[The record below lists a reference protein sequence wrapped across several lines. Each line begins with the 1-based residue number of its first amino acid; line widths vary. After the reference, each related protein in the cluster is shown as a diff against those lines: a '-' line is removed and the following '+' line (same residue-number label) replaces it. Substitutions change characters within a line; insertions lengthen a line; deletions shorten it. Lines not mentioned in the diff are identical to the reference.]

1 MVANKTYY
9 WRIDEKNAGG
19 TTTGNVWS
27 FTTIVRRTLTSS
39 STTGG
44 DVTTPGEGAFSY
56 DNGTNAS
63 IIATADAHY
72 HFVNWTGTGVT
83 AGKVASPTSASTTI
97 TMDGD
102 YTVVANFA
110 IDTFTLDYTAGTN
123 GSLTG
128 NTAQVVN
135 YGANGTA
142 VTAVPNI
149 GYHFVKW
156 SDDSTANPRT
166 DTGVTANIAVT
177 ATFTQ
182 NVYTLT
188 INKVGNGTVT
198 TDKSAPYHYGDVVT
212 LGATA
217 DLGWTFAGFD
227 PGAVITMNSDKTVT
241 ATFTQNVY
249 TLTINKVGN
258 GTVTTDKSAP
268 YHYGDVVTLG
278 ATADLGW
285 TFAGFDPGAVITMN
299 SDKTV
304 TATFTQN
311 VYTLTINKVGS
322 GTVTAD
328 KSAPYHYGD
337 VVTLSAT
344 ADLGWTFAG
353 FDPGAVITMNS
364 DKTVTATFTQNV
376 YTLTINKVGSGTVT
390 TDKSAPYHY
399 GDVVTLGATADLG
412 WTFAGFNPGAVVT
425 MDDNKTVTATFTQN
439 VYTLTINKVGS
450 GTVTADKSAPYHYG
464 DVVTLGATADLGWTF
479 AGFDPGAVIT
489 MNSDKTVTATFT
501 INQMT
506 ISGHITKPDANI
518 PAVGVFI
525 EANNGGNSATTD
537 VNGYYQL
544 TVAYGW
550 SGNVALSKTGYIF
563 EPNGREYINVTAN
576 QNDNYIVRLK
586 TFIISGH
593 AVDAVTHEPLAD
605 VLVTPDND
613 GGPFTTKY
621 YGGGHDTT
629 DANGYYEVV
638 VNYNWSGNV
647 VPSKYAYAFM
657 PSSITYANVTEDKA
671 AEENYAGTLLTY
683 KISGHI
689 KNACQVPIK
698 GVLVAANNGGSSA
711 ITDVNGFYEVWVS
724 YNWSGTVT
732 PGNKPHYTFE
742 PAGIE
747 YVNVL
752 ENKTGQDYAAT
763 NIYDLDC
770 DGYIDYGDIVVISEN
785 WLRTGPNIPG
795 DFDKNNTV
803 NFLDFAEFATVWQDN

>member
-1 MVANKTYY
+1 
-9 WRIDEKNAGG
+9 
-19 TTTGNVWS
+19 
-27 FTTIVRRTLTSS
+27 
-39 STTGG
+39 
-44 DVTTPGEGAFSY
+44 
-56 DNGTNAS
+56 
-63 IIATADAHY
+63 
-72 HFVNWTGTGVT
+72 
-83 AGKVASPTSASTTI
+83 
-97 TMDGD
+97 
-102 YTVVANFA
+102 
-110 IDTFTLDYTAGTN
+110 
-123 GSLTG
+123 
-128 NTAQVVN
+128 
-135 YGANGTA
+135 
-142 VTAVPNI
+142 
-149 GYHFVKW
+149 
-156 SDDSTANPRT
+156 
-166 DTGVTANIAVT
+166 
-177 ATFTQ
+177 
-182 NVYTLT
+182 
-188 INKVGNGTVT
+188 
-198 TDKSAPYHYGDVVT
+198 
-212 LGATA
+212 
-217 DLGWTFAGFD
+217 
-227 PGAVITMNSDKTVT
+227 
-241 ATFTQNVY
+241 
-249 TLTINKVGN
+249 
-258 GTVTTDKSAP
+258 
-268 YHYGDVVTLG
+268 
-278 ATADLGW
+278 
-285 TFAGFDPGAVITMN
+285 MN

>member
-1 MVANKTYY
+1 
-9 WRIDEKNAGG
+9 
-19 TTTGNVWS
+19 
-27 FTTIVRRTLTSS
+27 
-39 STTGG
+39 
-44 DVTTPGEGAFSY
+44 
-56 DNGTNAS
+56 
-63 IIATADAHY
+63 
-72 HFVNWTGTGVT
+72 
-83 AGKVASPTSASTTI
+83 
-97 TMDGD
+97 
-102 YTVVANFA
+102 
-110 IDTFTLDYTAGTN
+110 
-123 GSLTG
+123 
-128 NTAQVVN
+128 
-135 YGANGTA
+135 
-142 VTAVPNI
+142 
-149 GYHFVKW
+149 
-156 SDDSTANPRT
+156 
-166 DTGVTANIAVT
+166 
-177 ATFTQ
+177 
-182 NVYTLT
+182 
-188 INKVGNGTVT
+188 
-198 TDKSAPYHYGDVVT
+198 
-212 LGATA
+212 
-217 DLGWTFAGFD
+217 
-227 PGAVITMNSDKTVT
+227 
-241 ATFTQNVY
+241 
-249 TLTINKVGN
+249 
-258 GTVTTDKSAP
+258 
-268 YHYGDVVTLG
+268 
-278 ATADLGW
+278 
-285 TFAGFDPGAVITMN
+285 
-299 SDKTV
+299 
-304 TATFTQN
+304 
-311 VYTLTINKVGS
+311 
-322 GTVTAD
+322 
-328 KSAPYHYGD
+328 
-337 VVTLSAT
+337 
-344 ADLGWTFAG
+344 
-353 FDPGAVITMNS
+353 
-364 DKTVTATFTQNV
+364 
-376 YTLTINKVGSGTVT
+376 
-390 TDKSAPYHY
+390 
-399 GDVVTLGATADLG
+399 VVTLGATADLG